1 MNSKYTAHL
10 LFTLVS
16 LLCAMLLTSRVF
28 GLELI
33 PSSEP
38 INILLLD
45 KQNCLSTLK
54 AAAGQGISAQAGK
67 NYWDCLNYSYRA
79 GFPLDANSA
88 ARIISDSASNA
99 APLQQSTTTPRRV
112 NFALHLTIAI
122 SIVILMFRT
131 QIMEWELLGLNRK
144 FDSS

>member
-16 LLCAMLLTSRVF
+16 LLCAMLLTARVF
-28 GLELI
+28 SLELI

-38 INILLLD
+38 LNLLVLD
-45 KQNCLSTLK
+45 KQHCLSILK
-54 AAAGQGISAQAGK
+54 ADTGQGISAEAGK
-67 NYWDCLNYSYRA
+67 NYWNCLNHSYWA
-79 GFPLDANSA
+79 EFPLNANSA
-88 ARIISDSASNA
+88 AGIISESTSRA
-99 APLQQSTTTPRRV
+99 APLQQSTPTPRRV
-112 NFALHLTIAI
+112 NFALHFTIAI